1 MMMNQNH
8 IETEH
13 AEPGHLSWLRI
24 RADAETAA
32 LLETTEG
39 SLARDCG
46 EEIRRSLFR
55 QLKEVSKAAL
65 DVLYYNGDIG
75 DDEALLS
82 RGEELVTETCPRL
95 MDMIRQTE
103 SAFSESLSEAL
114 SRVNAYR
121 DQISEDL
128 LHVRCFRQVTGIR
141 LYMGDTHNHGRQ
153 VIVFETDAGKFVYKP
168 HTLEPDRVM
177 WQLSETFF
185 PGIFYVPRTVC
196 GDGFGFCEYV
206 ENRPAHTD
214 EEAKEY
220 YYRLGGFCAVS
231 RMLGSSDLHLQNFL
245 CHDAT
250 PVPVDFEA
258 AFSPIPRRTGE
269 LPFVENS
276 LIDTLYGASLLPGL
290 SLGHERSLLFDIS
303 DMNVSAP
310 VIDGERKTL
319 KYYFDSFICG
329 FRDIYRQGMIQQ
341 EELLAFAL
349 KLGNFPVRVIPR
361 ATAGYMKLL
370 QRTRQ
375 WKWVCNPG
383 LEAEVKRVLAAAAVN
398 GYVPGEGQ
406 VDSETSAILRGDI
419 PYFTVQMD
427 GNDLCD
433 PDGIAESDCAAESP
447 REHLLQCLRLL
458 SEPDL
463 DFHCRL
469 FRLALSKMLYPR
481 HLPEPQIRLTQPL
494 GDEECARRAEAIA
507 EQVLDELLPGPR
519 GGLCCFTLFTGR
531 EDAMEIAPF
540 DLKHGRHG
548 IGIFLAA
555 MLKNSTNADLNARM
569 QEALDMIVSG
579 MCEESAML
587 LNGKATLREDMRSF
601 STGIAGYLFA
611 ADLIWC
617 YTGNEACRR
626 LLGELAQ
633 YRSEIQVKKL
643 LTGGAEQDEQLAS
656 DADSDVTDMLLPVD
670 SLDGGNCA
678 AADSLLEAGRRLN
691 RTELMQK
698 SRELLTAMT
707 IRADVSGGYRFV
719 PPQFAPILIPGLFS
733 GISGV
738 GYTLL
743 RQVDPELLSV
753 ML

>member
-32 LLETTEG
+32 LLETPEG
-39 SLARDCG
+39 SLALDCS
-46 EEIRRSLFR
+46 EEIRCALFR
-55 QLKEVSKAAL
+55 QLEQVSKAAL

-75 DDEALLS
+75 DDEALLC
-82 RGEELVTETCPRL
+82 RGEQLIEAACPRL
-95 MDMIRQTE
+95 MDMIRQSE
-103 SAFSESLSEAL
+103 RAFLESLSESL

-177 WQLSETFF
+177 HQLAETFF
-185 PGIFYVPRTVC
+185 PGLFYVPRTVC

-206 ENRPAHTD
+206 ENGSAHTE

-220 YYRLGGFCAVS
+220 YYRLGGFCAVG
-231 RMLGSSDLHLQNFL
+231 RMLGFTDLHLENLL
-245 CHDAT
+245 CRDAA
-250 PVPVDFEA
+250 PVPIDFET
-258 AFSPIPRRTGE
+258 AFSPVLRRDGE
-269 LPFVENS
+269 LPFVEAS
-276 LIDTLYGASLLPGL
+276 LNDTLYTSSLLPGAVK
-290 SLGHERSLLFDIS
+290 GRQYSLLFDSS
-303 DMNVSAP
+303 DRNISAP

-319 KYYFDSFICG
+319 EHYFDSFICG
-329 FRDIYRQGMIQQ
+329 FRDICRQGMSQR
-341 EELLAFAL
+341 EDLLAFAL
-349 KLGNFPVRVIPR
+349 TIGNFPVRVIPR

-370 QRTRQ
+370 RRTRR

-398 GYVPGEGQ
+398 GYVPGAGQ
-406 VDSETSAILRGDI
+406 VDSEASAILRGDI
-419 PYFTVQMD
+419 PYFTVRMD
-427 GNDLCD
+427 GHDLCD
-433 PDGIAESDCAAESP
+433 PDGIAESNRAAKSP

-469 FRLALSKMLYPR
+469 FELALTKQIRPR
-481 HLPEPQIRLTQPL
+481 SLPEPSVDAAPL
-494 GDEECARRAEAIA
+494 LSDAECVRRAETIA

-519 GGLCCFTLFTGR
+519 GGLCCFTLFPGR

-555 MLKNSTNADLNARM
+555 MLKNSTNKNLNVRM

-626 LLGELAQ
+626 LRGELAK
-633 YRSEIQVKKL
+633 YRSKIQVKKL
-643 LTGGAEQDEQLAS
+643 LTGGEEQDEQLAF
-656 DADSDVTDMLLPVD
+656 DADSGVTDMLLPVD
-670 SLDGGNCA
+670 SLDGGNCT

-691 RTELMQK
+691 RPELMQK

-707 IRADVSGGYRFV
+707 IRADVSGGYRFA